1 MPTANTKIVQAF
13 IQAVIEV
20 TNKVIEAD
28 NLAQTYKAK
37 WIALNPNLTGTNLT
51 PAQVSVVNTWIT
63 SLNNLKNDPVVTVAQ
78 NKNQPSHGISA
89 LG

>member
-13 IQAVIEV
+13 IQALVEV
-20 TNKVIEAD
+20 TNHVVEAD
-28 NLAQTYKAK
+28 NLAQIYKAK

-51 PAQVSVVNTWIT
+51 AAQIAAVNTWIT
-63 SLNNLKNDPVVTVAQ
+63 SLNTLRNDVVVTTVQ
-78 NKNQPSHGISA
+78 NKSQPSHGTGA